1 MIFLAQAQTTA
12 GSPATQAPLLTFTVE
27 QVLSPYVWVFITAFI
42 IALLATPI
50 MRMLALKN
58 GIVDWPDLKRKQHLE
73 PVAYLGGVAVF
84 LGWIAAVM
92 VAFFLTPHN
101 ARDGIGGINF
111 PLSIVLGVILITL
124 VGLFDDVY
132 GISPRVKLGGQLLA
146 AAFLASQTVG
156 TSLAA
161 GLIGYVGSVFGFD
174 PSEVIPGFGH
184 ANHLYDPSYWL
195 GALLVAFLVLTG
207 CNASNL
213 LDGLDGLA
221 SGVTSIVALGFTAI
235 SVYMAAGHF
244 SPDPQCY
251 SLLLDPVRLVM
262 CLALLGA
269 VLGFLPYNFNPA
281 TIFMG
286 DTGSM
291 LLGFLCISTILLF
304 AEKAVH
310 APILIAAGLTV
321 FALPLVDT
329 SLAIVRRKS
338 RGQPIF
344 SADNQH
350 LHHQL
355 IHSGMTVK
363 QSVIT
368 LYVMALGFAGLGFA
382 MVSLRFRFVA
392 AVFLVVVC
400 FVIVTTWKVGHRQY
414 LRRKLQEQ
422 EKQPQPSDPAAS
434 DPATPPAQTRD
445 ESSATA

>member
-1 MIFLAQAQTTA
+1 MNLATIEKAE
-12 GSPATQAPLLTFTVE
+12 PLIFTVE
-27 QVLSPYVWVFITAFI
+27 QVLGPYVWVFLVAFAVAFI
-42 IALLATPI
+42 ATPF

-84 LGWIAAVM
+84 LGWIAAVI

-101 ARDGIGGINF
+101 AKTDAGAINF
-111 PLSIVLGVILITL
+111 PVGVIFGVILITL

-161 GLIGYVGSVFGFD
+161 GLFDYVGVVFSFD
-174 PSEVIPGFGH
+174 PNEVIPGYGH
-184 ANHLYDPSYWL
+184 SNHLYDPSYWV

-221 SGVTSIVALGFTAI
+221 SGVTAIVALGFTAI
-235 SVYMAAGHF
+235 SVYLAAGHF
-244 SPDPQCY
+244 HPSPECY
-251 SLLLDPVRLVM
+251 SGLDDPVRMVM

-304 AEKAVH
+304 AEKSQD
-310 APILIAAGLTV
+310 APTLVMAGLTV
-321 FALPLVDT
+321 FALPLIDT

-363 QSVIT
+363 QSVLT

-382 MVSLRFRFVA
+382 MVSLRFRFVL
-392 AVFLVVVC
+392 AVFLVVTC
-400 FVIVTTWKVGHRQY
+400 FVIVTAWKVGHRQH
-414 LRRKLQEQ
+414 LRQMLQ
-422 EKQPQPSDPAAS
+422 EKQKQEEQAQAAS
-434 DPATPPAQTRD
+434 PPSPAESTD
-445 ESSATA
+445 EASPTV